1 MIDAKT
7 WEEFIDTGLL
17 LYLNQLL
24 HIFGWVIVYNT
35 HDDGSISVYPART
48 RNRGFSNESV
58 TNSYSKIT
66 KYLSENIEELVEDM
80 NDEVF

>member
-24 HIFGWVIVYNT
+24 HLFGWVIVYNKY
-35 HDDGSISVYPART
+35 DDGSISVYPART
-48 RNRGFSNESV
+48 KYRGFSNESV